1 MSAAPAITVV
11 GVVGAGTMGSAI
23 AQHFAMKGLTVRLI
37 DVRQDSVD
45 RGLAGIRQS
54 LAEAVERK
62 VIAAPE
68 LDATMARLHGSTEL
82 ASLQDAQLVIE
93 AVFEDEG
100 VKRKLLADLEKHVSP
115 DCIIGSN
122 TSSFAISSL
131 ATSLQKP
138 ERFVGVHYFYH
149 AAKNKLVELIAGE
162 KSSPA
167 VISRLEQF
175 YDFADKLPIVVR
187 DVPGFAVNRFFVP
200 WLNEAARLFDEGL
213 GSPAFIDEVAKRSFK
228 IGMGPFALMN
238 ATGVPIAMHAA
249 KNLAEAFGPFYAPA
263 RGLIAQVESKK
274 PWDLTVPTQ
283 GKDDELLVHER
294 LLAAAL
300 GVAAQMITE
309 NVADAAATDL
319 GARVGL
325 RWAQGPVAMI
335 NTLGVGETR
344 AMVDRLFRAWHL
356 PVPVLLSHS
365 PRGAILPV
373 RLLRSWV
380 TGATGFIEFGQPD
393 TMNPLSEE
401 VFAQL
406 EAMLQTLQADPKV
419 ERIALMGRGKAFVA
433 GADIKFFVKNLEAGN
448 LKRIEDFAA
457 SGHRVLDSIASSKKP
472 TLAYIDGLALGGGL
486 ELALACTCRFAT
498 ERSKLAFPET
508 GIGIIPGL
516 GGTQRTPRR
525 IGKGLA
531 KFLVAT
537 GQMVSAKTALE
548 YGLIDQLVPRLVDRN
563 ELANLPWTSPGATP
577 AARPEDGFAGFDGH
591 VDAALLAT
599 PPYATHAKLLG
610 RKAPLALEKAME
622 LIDQGSEMKLEDA
635 LALELRSLGAVFATQ
650 DARAGL
656 EGALKRE
663 PVRFTGA

>member
-1 MSAAPAITVV
+1 
-11 GVVGAGTMGSAI
+11 MGSAI

-37 DVRQDSVD
+37 DLKQDSVD
-45 RGLAGIRQS
+45 RGLAGIRTS

-68 LDATMARLHGSTEL
+68 LDAMMGRLHGSTDL
-82 ASLQDAQLVIE
+82 AALKDVQLVIE
-93 AVFEDEG
+93 AVFEDET
-100 VKRKLLADLEKHVSP
+100 VKRALLTDLEKHVAS

-122 TSSFAISSL
+122 TSSFSISSL
-131 ATSLQKP
+131 ATSLLRP

-149 AAKNKLVELIAGE
+149 AAKNKLVELIAGD
-162 KSSPA
+162 KSSDE
-167 VISRLEQF
+167 VISRLGQF

-263 RGLIAQVESKK
+263 ESLIAQVESKK
-274 PWDLTVPTQ
+274 PWDLTAPGR
-283 GKDDELLVHER
+283 GKDDELAVHER
-294 LLAAAL
+294 LLASAL
-300 GVAAQMITE
+300 GVAAQMVSE

-335 NTLGVGETR
+335 NAMGVGEAR
-344 AMVDRLFRAWHL
+344 SMVDRLFRKWHL
-356 PVPVLLSHS
+356 PVPAMLTRT
-365 PRGAILPV
+365 PRGASIPV
-373 RLLRSWV
+373 NLLRSWV

-401 VFAQL
+401 VFVQL
-406 EAMLQTLQADPKV
+406 ERTLARLQADPKV

-457 SGHRVLDSIASSKKP
+457 SGHRVLDAIAHSKKP
-472 TLAYIDGLALGGGL
+472 TLAYIDGMALGGGL
-486 ELALACTCRFAT
+486 ELALACSHRFAT

-531 KFLVAT
+531 KFMVAT
-537 GQMVSAKTALE
+537 GQMLSAQTSLD

-563 ELANLPWTSPGATP
+563 TLATMAWTSPAERHT
-577 AARPEDGFAGFDGH
+577 ARPEDGFAGFNGH
-591 VDAALLAT
+591 LDAALLAT
-599 PPYATHAKLLG
+599 QPYATHAKSLG
-610 RKAPLALEKAME
+610 RKAPLAMEKAME

-635 LALELRSLGAVFATQ
+635 LALELRSLGAVFSTQ

>member
-1 MSAAPAITVV
+1 MSAAQTITVV
-11 GVVGAGTMGSAI
+11 GVVGAGTMGAAI
-23 AQHFAMKGLTVRLI
+23 AQHFVMKGLTVRLI
-37 DVRQDSVD
+37 DLRQDSVD
-45 RGLAGIRQS
+45 KGLAGIRQS
-54 LAEAVERK
+54 LGEAVERK
-62 VIAAPE
+62 VITAPE
-68 LDATMARLHGSTEL
+68 LEAALARLHGSTEL
-82 ASLQDAQLVIE
+82 AQLKDAQLVIE

-100 VKRKLLADLEKHVSP
+100 VKRKLLADLEKHVAP

-149 AAKNKLVELIAGE
+149 AAKNKLVELIAGQ
-162 KSSPA
+162 KSAPA

-187 DVPGFAVNRFFVP
+187 DAPGFAVNRFFVP
-200 WLNEAARLFDEGL
+200 WLNEAARLFEEGF

-249 KNLAEAFGPFYAPA
+249 KNLADAFGPFYAPA
-263 RGLIAQVESKK
+263 ASLVAQVESKK
-274 PWDLTVPTQ
+274 PWDLAAPGT
-283 GKDDELLVHER
+283 GKDDELMVHER

-335 NTLGVGETR
+335 NAMHVGDAR
-344 AMVDRLFRAWHL
+344 AMVDRLFRNWHL
-356 PVPVLLSHS
+356 PVPALLTHA
-365 PRGAILPV
+365 PRGASIPV
-373 RLLRSWV
+373 SLLRSWV
-380 TGATGFIEFGQPD
+380 TDATGFIEFGQPD

-401 VFAQL
+401 VLSQL
-406 EAMLQTLQADPKV
+406 EEALGRLQADPKV

-433 GADIKFFVKNLEAGN
+433 GADLKFFVKNLEAGN

-457 SGHRVLDSIASSKKP
+457 SGHRVLHAIETSKKP
-472 TLAYIDGLALGGGL
+472 TLAYLDGLALGGGL
-486 ELALACTCRFAT
+486 ELALACTYRFAT

-508 GIGIIPGL
+508 GLGIIPGM

-537 GQMVSAKTALE
+537 GQMLSAKTALE
-548 YGLIDQLVPRLVDRN
+548 YGLVDQLVPRLVDRN
-563 ELANLPWTSPGATP
+563 ELATMAWTSPDRAHT
-577 AARPEDGFAGFDGH
+577 AKPEDGFAAFNGH

-599 PPYATHAKLLG
+599 QPYATHAKLLG
-610 RKAPLALEKAME
+610 RKAPLALEKAMQ
-622 LIDQGSEMKLEDA
+622 LIDQGSELKLEDA
-635 LALELRSLGAVFATQ
+635 LALELRSLGAVFSTK

-663 PVRFTGA
+663 PVRFIGA